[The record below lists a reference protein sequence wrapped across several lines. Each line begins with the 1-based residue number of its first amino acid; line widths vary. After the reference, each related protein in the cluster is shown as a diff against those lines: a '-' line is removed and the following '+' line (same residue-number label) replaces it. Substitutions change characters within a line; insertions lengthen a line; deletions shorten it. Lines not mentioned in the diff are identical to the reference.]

1 MSQTALERS
10 VFEVSRLLEF
20 FSEKELGL
28 QVGFAKAQWPI
39 ALLKEVI
46 DNALDAC
53 ETAGR
58 LPDIAITL
66 EPDALSI
73 RDNGPGLPVATL
85 ERSLDYL
92 VRVSD
97 KVHYVSPSRG
107 QLGNAL
113 KCVWAAPYV
122 AHGEAGCVEVTTGGV
137 THRIAVSLDRIAQQP
152 ELRHLTLPDGLVKNG
167 TLVKLIWPGIAGLPA
182 ARSRPRILQ
191 KRGGAG
197 AGLCRV
203 QPAPEHHLPRA

>member
-1 MSQTALERS
+1 MPQTLARTT
-10 VFEVSRLLEF
+10 FKTSRLLEF
-20 FSEKELGL
+20 FSDKELAM
-28 QVGFAKAQWPI
+28 QIGFAREQWPI
-39 ALLKEVI
+39 ALLKEVL
-46 DNALDAC
+46 DNSVDAC
-53 ETAGR
+53 EAAGI
-58 LPDIAITL
+58 LPDIAVTL

-113 KCVWAAPYV
+113 KCLWAAPYV
-122 AHGEAGCVEVTTGGV
+122 AHGEAGYVEVTTGGI

-152 ELRHLTLPDGLVKNG
+152 DLRHLPLPDGVVKNG
-167 TLVKLIWPGIAGLPA
+167 TLVKLIWPGIAWLAWTSMRTPLFTKVP
-182 ARSRPRILQ
+182 RSWWRTMPRST
-191 KRGGAG
+191 RTSA
-197 AGLCRV
+197 
-203 QPAPEHHLPRA
+203 